1 MNRHGWREVQRQ
13 VRESGAP
20 GGVAI
25 LMVAVATAWGGLLLT
40 VHRWVERDLLG
51 HRQASTVVAV
61 LHEPKAATSL
71 AAALEGRQGNLRWV
85 LAQPAQVRQELAEWF
100 PELATVLL
108 ALDEPSFPALL
119 KVEVDPDAA
128 GALASWLAA
137 RREVAVVQSSAQ
149 WQARVEQALGKVI
162 VVGFA
167 LASVLLAGCFL
178 VVLLVVRLLVLDHA
192 DEIAIMRLIG
202 ARERDIRLPYAALG
216 LVLGCTGGLLGVLT
230 LAILKMSLQS
240 ILPALTPEAYVLV
253 AMPLAGAAAGAGGAA
268 LGLLAIPHEP

>member
-1 MNRHGWREVQRQ
+1 MNRHGWREVRRQ

-20 GGVAI
+20 GSVAI

-40 VHRWVERDLLG
+40 VHRWVERALLG
-51 HRQASTVVAV
+51 HRPAATVVAV
-61 LHEPKAATSL
+61 LREPEATPSL
-71 AAALEGRQGNLRWV
+71 VAALEGRSPTLHWT
-85 LAQPAQVRQELAEWF
+85 LARPAQVRQELVEWF

-119 KVEVDPDAA
+119 KFEIAPDGA
-128 GALASWLAA
+128 GELTSWLAA

-149 WQARVEQALGKVI
+149 WQARVEHAVGKVI
-162 VVGFA
+162 VGGFA
-167 LASVLLAGCFL
+167 LASVLLVGCFL

-202 ARERDIRLPYAALG
+202 ARERDIRLPYVALG

-230 LAILKMSLQS
+230 LVILKLSLQTV
-240 ILPALTPEAYVLV
+240 LPALTLETFVLV
-253 AMPLAGAAAGAGGAA
+253 AMPLAGAGAGAGGAA

>member
-61 LHEPKAATSL
+61 LREPRAATSL
-71 AAALEGRQGNLRWV
+71 AAALEGRTGKLRWV

-119 KVEVDPDAA
+119 KVEVDPDGA
-128 GALASWLAA
+128 GELASWLAA

-162 VVGFA
+162 IVGFA

-202 ARERDIRLPYAALG
+202 ARERDIRLPYVALG

>member
-20 GGVAI
+20 GAAAI

-40 VHRWVERDLLG
+40 IHRWVERDLLG
-51 HRQASTVVAV
+51 HRQSSTVVAV
-61 LHEPKAATSL
+61 LHEPAAAASL
-71 AAALEGRQGNLRWV
+71 SAALEARPERPRWA
-85 LAQPAQVRQELAEWF
+85 LSTPAEVRRELAEWF

-119 KVEVDPDAA
+119 KVEAEPQAA
-128 GALASWLAA
+128 GLLVSWLAS
-137 RREVAVVQSSAQ
+137 RPEVAVVQSSAQ
-149 WQARVEQALGKVI
+149 WQARLEQALGKV
-162 VVGFA
+162 VAVGFA

-202 ARERDIRLPYAALG
+202 ARERDIRLPYATLG
-216 LVLGCTGGLLGVLT
+216 LVLGGTGGMLGVLA
-230 LAILKMSLQS
+230 LAVLEISLRPV
-240 ILPALTPEAYVLV
+240 LPALAPTTHVLV
-253 AMPLAGAAAGAGGAA
+253 AMPLAGAAAGLGGAA
-268 LGLLAIPHEP
+268 LGLLAIPREP

>member
-61 LHEPKAATSL
+61 LHEPKAASSL

>member
-1 MNRHGWREVQRQ
+1 VNRHGWREVQRQ

-40 VHRWVERDLLG
+40 VHRWVEHDLLG
-51 HRQASTVVAV
+51 RRQNSSVVAV
-61 LHEPKAATSL
+61 LRAPDQADSL
-71 AAALEGRQGNLRWV
+71 ASALAARPGTLRWT
-85 LAQPAQVRQELAEWF
+85 LARPATVRQELAEWF

-119 KVEVDPDAA
+119 KIEADPAAA
-128 GALASWLAA
+128 GELVAWLAA

-149 WQARVEQALGKVI
+149 WQARVEQALGRV
-162 VVGFA
+162 VAVGFV

-202 ARERDIRLPYAALG
+202 ARERDIRLPYVTLG
-216 LVLGCTGGLLGVLT
+216 LVLGCTGGLLGVLA
-230 LAILKMSLQS
+230 LAILEMSLRS
-240 ILPALTPEAYVLV
+240 VLPAIAPEAWVLA
-253 AMPLAGAAAGAGGAA
+253 AMPLVGAAAGAGGAA
-268 LGLLAIPHEP
+268 LGLVAIPREP

>member
-61 LHEPKAATSL
+61 LHEPKAASSL
-71 AAALEGRQGNLRWV
+71 AAALEARPGKVRWT
-85 LAQPAQVRQELAEWF
+85 LAQPAKVRQELAEWF

-149 WQARVEQALGKVI
+149 WQARVEQAMGKVI

-202 ARERDIRLPYAALG
+202 ARESDIRLPYVALG